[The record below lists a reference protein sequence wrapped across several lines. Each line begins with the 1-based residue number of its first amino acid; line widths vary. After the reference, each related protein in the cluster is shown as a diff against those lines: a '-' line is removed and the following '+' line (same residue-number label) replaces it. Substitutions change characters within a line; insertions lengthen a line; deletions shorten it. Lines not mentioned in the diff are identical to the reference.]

1 MRRPRR
7 LVRELTALGAL
18 AFQLFLACNAF
29 AALIH
34 PIFMAGLC
42 YSLLALPSLQ
52 AVGSMDAAPVF
63 AATFLGGYASTI
75 AIDLIGLRRRRL
87 LGHPWVLAL
96 TPLYWFLLSLAAWR
110 ALVQLLYDPQGWEK
124 TEHGLARTSRLL

>member
-1 MRRPRR
+1 M
-7 LVRELTALGAL
+7 
-18 AFQLFLACNAF
+18 
-29 AALIH
+29 
-34 PIFMAGLC
+34 
-42 YSLLALPSLQ
+42 PS
-52 AVGSMDAAPVF
+52 GPWTPPPVF

-87 LGHPWVLAL
+87 LGHSWLLAL

-124 TEHGLARTSRLL
+124 TEHGLARTSRLLAASYRQGWPRGLRRHW